1 MAPDIC
7 GEHAR
12 TEIDAYTGHLIRL
25 AGEFPCSLNRAT
37 FARIEK
43 ITSEGLKPQYQ
54 HLQDLAVQLPPGV
67 LS

>member
-1 MAPDIC
+1 MAPDMHA
-7 GEHAR
+7 EHAR

-25 AGEFPCSLNRAT
+25 AGKFSCPLNRAT
-37 FARIEK
+37 FALIEK

-54 HLQDLAVQLPPGV
+54 HLQDLADNFPEGI

>member
-1 MAPDIC
+1 MAPDIHA
-7 GEHAR
+7 EHAR

-25 AGEFPCSLNRAT
+25 AGEFACPLNRAT

-43 ITSEGLKPQYQ
+43 ITTEGLKPQYQ
-54 HLQDLAVQLPPGV
+54 HLQDLANQLPQGV